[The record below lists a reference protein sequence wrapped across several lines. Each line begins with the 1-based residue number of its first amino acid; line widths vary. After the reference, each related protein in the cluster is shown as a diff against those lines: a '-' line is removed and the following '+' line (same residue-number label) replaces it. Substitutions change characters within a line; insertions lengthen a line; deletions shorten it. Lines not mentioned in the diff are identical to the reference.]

1 MKQNESLKT
10 KIWVYLIIFSFA
22 ILVFL
27 WAFQILFLNTFY
39 ESSKT
44 KELNNAIKEIKEG
57 YNSNY
62 FLNDIDE
69 ISKDNGICIQ
79 LIINN
84 LLQYNSISFNKG
96 CIPGNDFDTYKNQ
109 FINSD
114 LNKGTIKLI
123 NKRFNN
129 EVLINALKL
138 DDNTYA
144 FASVSL
150 QPLDSTI
157 NILKNQLIIVSF
169 VVLILALVIGYF
181 ISKKI
186 SVPIIK
192 INNGV
197 KELSKGNYKVNFKS
211 EENIKE
217 INELV
222 DNLNS
227 AAYELNKTE
236 NLRTE
241 LLANVSHD
249 LKTPLTMIKAYAEMV
264 KDITYKNKEKRE
276 ENLNVIIDETD
287 RLNLLVND
295 IIELSKLQSG
305 FIELNKENI
314 DIIKLIESIIEKFD
328 YLNYNFIFNHKNKKV
343 IINAD
348 KKRIE
353 QVIYN
358 LINNAVNYT
367 GKDKKVIIDVIE
379 ENNIIKV
386 NITDTG
392 KGIDPKDIEYIW
404 DKYYK
409 ADKNYKRSTN
419 GSGIGLSIV
428 KNILIKHN
436 YEYGVNS
443 SKNKGTTFWFIID
456 KTKEE
461 KVN

>member
-1 MKQNESLKT
+1 MKPNESLKT

-22 ILVFL
+22 ILIFL

-44 KELNNAIKEIKEG
+44 KELNTAIKEIKEE
-57 YNSNY
+57 YNSSY

-79 LIINN
+79 LVINN

-96 CIPGNDFDTYKNQ
+96 CIPGNEFDTYKNQ
-109 FINSD
+109 FINSN

-129 EVLINALKL
+129 EVLINAIKL
-138 DDNTYA
+138 DNNTYA

-217 INELV
+217 INELA

-276 ENLNVIIDETD
+276 SNLNVIIDETD

-314 DIIKLIESIIEKFD
+314 DLIKLVESITEKFD

-386 NITDTG
+386 NVTDTG

-443 SKNKGTTFWFIID
+443 SKNKGTTFWFIIKED
-456 KTKEE
+456 KI
-461 KVN
+461 N

>member
-10 KIWVYLIIFSFA
+10 KIWVYLIVFSFT

-27 WAFQILFLNTFY
+27 WAFQILFLNVFY
-39 ESSKT
+39 EASKT
-44 KELNNAIKEIKEG
+44 KELSHAINEIREEYG
-57 YNSNY
+57 SDY
-62 FLNDIDE
+62 FFNEIDE
-69 ISKDNGICIQ
+69 ISKDKGVCIQ
-79 LIINN
+79 IVINN

-96 CIPGNDFDTYKNQ
+96 CIVANEFDSYKES
-109 FINSD
+109 FINSG
-114 LNKGTIKLI
+114 LSEGSVKLF
-123 NKRFNN
+123 NKRFSND
-129 EVLINALKL
+129 VLIKAVKL
-138 DDNTYA
+138 DNNIYA
-144 FASVSL
+144 FSSVSL

-169 VVLILALVIGYF
+169 VVLILALAIGYF

-186 SVPIIK
+186 SVPIEK

-197 KELSKGNYKVNFKS
+197 KELSKGNYKVKFKS
-211 EENIKE
+211 DDNIKE

-222 DNLNS
+222 DNLNN
-227 AAYELNKTE
+227 AAIELDKTE

-241 LLANVSHD
+241 LLSNVSHD

-264 KDITYKNKEKRE
+264 RDLTYNNKEKRNN
-276 ENLNVIIDETD
+276 NLNIIIEETD
-287 RLNLLVND
+287 RLNVLVND

-314 DIIKLIESIIEKFD
+314 DLVKVTESIINKFD
-328 YLNYNFIFNHKNKKV
+328 YLNCDFKFNHPEKLN
-343 IINAD
+343 INAD

-358 LINNAVNYT
+358 LISNAVNYT
-367 GKDKKVIIDVIE
+367 GKDKKVIVDIIDDK
-379 ENNIIKV
+379 NKIK
-386 NITDTG
+386 ISISDTG
-392 KGIDPKDIEYIW
+392 KGIDPKDIEHIW

-409 ADKNYKRSTN
+409 ADKNYKRSSN

-428 KNILIKHN
+428 KNILIKHG

-443 SKNKGTTFWFIID
+443 SKNKGTTFWFTIKI
-456 KTKEE
+456 E
-461 KVN
+461 KAK